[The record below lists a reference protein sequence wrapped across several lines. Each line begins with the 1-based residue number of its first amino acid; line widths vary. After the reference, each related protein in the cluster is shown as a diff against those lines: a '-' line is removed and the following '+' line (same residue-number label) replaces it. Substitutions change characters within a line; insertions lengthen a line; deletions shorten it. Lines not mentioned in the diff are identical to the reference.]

1 MEDEGASGTSAPQ
14 QSARFMRAWQS
25 PESSSCALPGE
36 ASSNREAREP
46 AVRSGPNK
54 QGVRRMNTSFSGNAP
69 VVQRNN
75 LDAFSASEL
84 GRLIVDNLGLVI
96 CIVLL
101 VTGTAALYAF
111 TTTPIYSADALV
123 KVDFPEPNALGEASK
138 ALQQAVPSTLPT
150 EAEIQIIQSRSVLAP
165 VIKKFKQ
172 DMSITPHHIPV
183 IGAITRQF
191 AAPGMPMHAPFGLRS
206 FAWGGEEVSI
216 GSLSVPATLEDR
228 PLTLTVLE
236 GNRYRLS
243 DPSRR
248 TLLEG
253 TPGMPVT
260 ANGVTLTMEQ
270 LVARP
275 GTQFTV
281 VRFSDVKAIER
292 LLHRL
297 KVSESGK
304 ETGVVQIV
312 YENPDP
318 ELAQAIANGIAQG
331 YIAAHI
337 AQHRAE
343 ALKTR
348 EFIVGELPQLH
359 ANLQNAEAE
368 LSKYRTASSSMQAG
382 TEASSYLQGS
392 IEFDRQIA
400 MLKVQKAGLE
410 THFTPNSR
418 DVQAVDTQLQ
428 LLENAKGAFE
438 ARFDQLPASERQ
450 SADLKRNVKVA
461 EDIYV
466 AMVNKSNELAVTQAG
481 TLGNVHIIDT
491 ALLPVDPVKPKRLL
505 VIGVGAVGSLLLAVQ
520 YVFIRRF
527 WASGLENSKAT
538 EIHLNLPVFGQ
549 VLFSEEQARRDRAL
563 DSNFPFPSAKRS
575 LFDSARQN
583 LPRSILGAPARLTH
597 NGAPMPDTEIGAG
610 RFLLATD
617 GYDDIP
623 LETLRDIY
631 ATLQRQIQDAD
642 NNVLVVTG
650 ATPGTGKSFVSS
662 NLAVINAQAG
672 KRVLLIDGDM
682 RRGQLAAILK
692 QTGAGGLA
700 EVLAGQIN
708 VDHVI
713 RNTDVYGLSFIAAGR
728 FPRNPSQLLSTP
740 RMQRLLDRL
749 GTLYDLIIIDTPPV
763 LAVSDANL
771 IASVAGSTVL
781 VVRPNAQSERELEET
796 AQRLDRA
803 GARLVGMIFNAMPR
817 RRSEKRSYG
826 YAAAYAAE
834 GNSQQYGAL

>member
-1 MEDEGASGTSAPQ
+1 
-14 QSARFMRAWQS
+14 
-25 PESSSCALPGE
+25 
-36 ASSNREAREP
+36 
-46 AVRSGPNK
+46 
-54 QGVRRMNTSFSGNAP
+54 MNTSVSGNPP
-69 VVQRNN
+69 VVLRNN
-75 LDAFSASEL
+75 VDAFSGGEL
-84 GRLIVDNLGLVI
+84 WRLIVDNLGLVI

-101 VTGTAALYAF
+101 VTGASALYAF
-111 TTTPIYSADALV
+111 IATPMYSADALV
-123 KVDFPEPNALGEASK
+123 KVDFPQPNALGEASK
-138 ALQQAVPSTLPT
+138 ALDHVVPSTLPT
-150 EAEIQIIQSRSVLAP
+150 EAEIQIIQSRSVLVP
-165 VIKKFKQ
+165 VISKFKR
-172 DMSITPHHIPV
+172 DTSITANDIPV
-183 IGAITRQF
+183 ISAITRQF
-191 AAPGMPMHAPFGLRS
+191 ATPGTPMPALGGLRS
-206 FAWGGEEVSI
+206 YAWGGEDASV
-216 GSLSVPATLEDR
+216 GSLTVPAMLEDK
-228 PLTLTVLE
+228 PLTLTVLN
-236 GNRYRLS
+236 GGRYRLAVAG
-243 DPSRR
+243 R

-253 TPGMPVT
+253 APGIPAE
-260 ANGVTLTMEQ
+260 ANGVALTMER

-275 GTQFTV
+275 GTQFTL

-292 LLHRL
+292 LLHQL

-331 YIAAHI
+331 YIASHI

-343 ALKTR
+343 ALQTR

-359 ANLQNAEAE
+359 ANLTHAEAE
-368 LSKYRTASSSMQAG
+368 LSQYRTASSSMQAG

-400 MLKVQKAGLE
+400 MLKVQRAALAS
-410 THFTPNSR
+410 HFTPTSR
-418 DVQAVDTQLQ
+418 DVQTVDSQIELLQ
-428 LLENAKGAFE
+428 KAKSAFE
-438 ARFDQLPASERQ
+438 ARFDQLPASERRA
-450 SADLKRNVKVA
+450 ADLTRDVKVA

-491 ALLPVDPVKPKRLL
+491 ALLPVDPVKPKRAL
-505 VIGVGAVGSLLLAVQ
+505 VIGVGAVGGLMAAVLF
-520 YVFIRRF
+520 VFVRRL
-527 WASGLENSKAT
+527 WSSTLEHSTMAGR
-538 EIHLNLPVFGQ
+538 HLNLAVFGQ
-549 VLFSEEQARRDRAL
+549 VLFSDEQARRDRAL
-563 DSNFPFPSAKRS
+563 NSNSQSTK
-575 LFDSARQN
+575 
-583 LPRSILGAPARLTH
+583 GRLTG
-597 NGAPMPDTEIGAG
+597 GAQQKVAGGATGSPPRLAYSGAALRDAEWATG

-617 GYDDIP
+617 GHDDIP
-623 LETLRDIY
+623 IEALRGIC
-631 ATLQRQIQDAD
+631 ASLQRQIQDAT

-682 RRGQLAAILK
+682 RRGQLASNFK

-700 EVLAGQIN
+700 EVLNGHVN

-728 FPRNPSQLLSTP
+728 FPHNPSQLLSTP
-740 RMQRLLDRL
+740 RMQQLVGHL
-749 GTLYDLIIIDTPPV
+749 GKLYDLIIIDTPPV

-771 IASVAGSTVL
+771 IASVAGSTLL

-826 YAAAYAAE
+826 YAAAYSAAGVPQE
-834 GNSQQYGAL
+834 HAES

>member
-1 MEDEGASGTSAPQ
+1 
-14 QSARFMRAWQS
+14 
-25 PESSSCALPGE
+25 
-36 ASSNREAREP
+36 
-46 AVRSGPNK
+46 
-54 QGVRRMNTSFSGNAP
+54 MNTSFSGNAP
-69 VVQRNN
+69 VVLRNN
-75 LDAFSASEL
+75 LDAFSAGEL
-84 GRLIVDNLGLVI
+84 GRLIIDNLGLVI
-96 CIVLL
+96 GIVLL

-138 ALQQAVPSTLPT
+138 ALEQAVPSTLPT

-191 AAPGMPMHAPFGLRS
+191 ATPGTPMHAPIGLNS
-206 FAWGGEEVSI
+206 FAWGGEEASI

-228 PLTLTVLE
+228 PLTLTVLD

-243 DPSRR
+243 DPNQR

-253 TPGMPVT
+253 APGMPVT

-270 LVARP
+270 VVARP

-281 VRFSDVKAIER
+281 VRLSDIKAIER
-292 LLHRL
+292 FLHHL

-337 AQHRAE
+337 AQHRVE

-368 LSKYRTASSSMQAG
+368 LSHYRTASSSMQAG

-400 MLKVQKAGLE
+400 MLKVQKAALE

-418 DVQAVDTQLQ
+418 DVQTVDTQLQ

-438 ARFDQLPASERQ
+438 ARFDQLPASERR
-450 SADLKRNVKVA
+450 SADLTRNVKVA

-491 ALLPVDPVKPKRLL
+491 ALLPVDPVKPKRPL
-505 VIGVGAVGSLLLAVQ
+505 VIGVGAVGSLMLAVL
-520 YVFIRRF
+520 YVFIRRL
-527 WASGLENSKAT
+527 WVSGLENSKAT
-538 EIHLNLPVFGQ
+538 ENHLNLPVFGQ
-549 VLFSEEQARRDRAL
+549 ILFSEEQARRDRARE
-563 DSNFPFPSAKRS
+563 SNLPSAKRRLS
-575 LFDSARQN
+575 GSARQN
-583 LPRSILGAPARLTH
+583 LPSSILGVPARLTH
-597 NGAPMPDTEIGAG
+597 NGAPVRDAEIGAG

-623 LETLRDIY
+623 LETLRGIC

-682 RRGQLAAILK
+682 RRGQLAATLK

-700 EVLAGQIN
+700 EVLTGQIN

-740 RMQRLLDRL
+740 RMQQLLDRL
-749 GTLYDLIIIDTPPV
+749 GKLYDLIIIDTPPV

-771 IASVAGSTVL
+771 IASVSGSTVL

-834 GNSQQYGAL
+834 GSSQQHGAL